1 MAKQVY
7 STGEAA
13 AICRISQQTIIRC
26 FDRGDLEGFLVPG
39 SKFRRIP
46 RASLIR
52 FMKQNKIPLDQ
63 LESAKRKVLI
73 VEDDQQIVDLLVD
86 ALKEDGRFEVQ
97 STGSGYEAGLLTAK
111 FRPDVMVLDYL
122 LPDVNGNLVCRTV
135 RANEDLAD
143 TKVIIVSGVIDKK
156 DVDRLFSDGAD
167 EFIQKP
173 FDVSHLVNRIAALAG
188 I

>member
-13 AICRISQQTIIRC
+13 QICRISQQTIIRC
-26 FDRGDLEGFLVPG
+26 FDRGELKGFLVPG

-46 RASLIR
+46 RESLIK

-63 LESAKRKVLI
+63 IDSAQSKVLL
-73 VEDDQQIVDLLVD
+73 VEDDREIVDLLTDV
-86 ALKEDGRFEVQ
+86 LKADGRFEVK
-97 STGSGYEAGLLTAK
+97 STGSGYEAGLLTEK
-111 FRPDVMVLDYL
+111 FRPDVLVLDYL
-122 LPDVNGNLVCRTV
+122 LPDINGNVVCQTV
-135 RANEDLAD
+135 RSNPDLAA
-143 TKVIIVSGVIDKK
+143 TKIIIVSGVIDKK
-156 DVDRLFSDGAD
+156 EVNGLLANGAD

-173 FDVSHLVNRIAALAG
+173 FDVHHLVNRISALLG